1 MSTPASSHSCLSPRA
16 EEFVASVLKLAPRL
30 AAFDCDGTLWDADA
44 GELFFYWEMERGLL
58 PEEVARW
65 ARARY
70 EEYKAGRVGEEQMC
84 GEMVTINQ
92 GVACAELDRTAEEF
106 FDERIVPLIF
116 PEMAELTRRLTDAGC
131 ELWAVS
137 STNDWVIRAAA
148 TRFGIAAD
156 RVLAACV
163 ENENGRCTGRLIR
176 VPTDELKAAAI
187 RQLLPRTPDAVFG
200 NSVHDLAMMELAQHA
215 FAINP
220 NPDLEEIARQRGWR
234 VYHPEGIKNE
244 EVRMQK

>member
-1 MSTPASSHSCLSPRA
+1 MSTRGNSPTTSLAERA
-16 EEFVASVLKLAPRL
+16 EEFVASVLNLAPRL
-30 AAFDCDGTLWDADA
+30 AAFDCDGTLWDGDA
-44 GELFFYWEMERGLL
+44 GEQFFYWEMERGVLS
-58 PEEVARW
+58 EEVARR

-70 EEYKAGRVGEEQMC
+70 EAYRAGRVGEEEMC

-92 GVACAELDRTAEEF
+92 GIACATLERTAADF
-106 FDERIVPLIF
+106 FAERIVPRIF
-116 PEMAELTRRLTDAGC
+116 PEMAELTRRLADSGC

-148 TRFGIAAD
+148 PRFGFPAD
-156 RVLAACV
+156 RIIAACV

-187 RQLLPRTPDAVFG
+187 HQLLPRTPDAVFG
-200 NSVHDLAMMELAQHA
+200 NSVHDLAMMELAKHA

-220 NPDLEEIARQRGWR
+220 NPDLEEIARQRGWT
-234 VYHPEGIKNE
+234 VYHPGRKLQIDD
-244 EVRMQK
+244 

>member
-1 MSTPASSHSCLSPRA
+1 MSTAKNFQTTSLPARA
-16 EEFVASVLKLAPRL
+16 EEFVASVLRL
-30 AAFDCDGTLWDADA
+30 RLGIAVFDCDGTLWDGDA
-44 GELFFYWEMERGLL
+44 GEQFFYWEMERGVL
-58 PEEVARW
+58 PDEVACW

-70 EEYKAGRVGEEQMC
+70 EEYRAGRVGEEQMC

-92 GVACAELDRTAEEF
+92 GVACATLERTAAEF
-106 FDERIVPLIF
+106 FAERIVPRIF
-116 PEMAELTRRLTDAGC
+116 PEMAELTRRLADSGC

-148 TRFGIAAD
+148 PRFGFPAERVIAAS
-156 RVLAACV
+156 A

-187 RQLLPRTPDAVFG
+187 HQLLRHTPDAVFG
-200 NSVHDLAMMELAQHA
+200 NSVHDLAMMELAKHA

-220 NPDLEEIARQRGWR
+220 NPDLEEVARGRGWT
-234 VYHPEGIKNE
+234 VYQPGK
-244 EVRMQK
+244 